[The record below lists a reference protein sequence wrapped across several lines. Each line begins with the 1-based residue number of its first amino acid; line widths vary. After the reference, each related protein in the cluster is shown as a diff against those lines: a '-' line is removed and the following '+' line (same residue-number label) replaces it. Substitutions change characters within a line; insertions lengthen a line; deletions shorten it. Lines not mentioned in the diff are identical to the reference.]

1 MMIKQGMIALGVILA
16 AASPLYAQ
24 TSGKAAYDELC
35 LSCHKQ
41 PQRLAVR
48 VAKTDEARA
57 KLDVF
62 LVKHY
67 APDEVKRAAVLEFI
81 YSLK

>member
-1 MMIKQGMIALGVILA
+1 MIGKGLIALGVVLA
-16 AASPLYAQ
+16 TSPPLYAQ

-35 LSCHKQ
+35 SSCHKQ
-41 PQRLAVR
+41 PQRLAGR
-48 VAKTDEARA
+48 IAKTDEARA
-57 KLDVF
+57 KLDAF
-62 LVKHY
+62 LIKHY